1 MGASRNFCG
10 NCGERLVADIDV
22 EACPKCHSPLPHY
35 SDYGSFSSATD
46 KSISNKS
53 IIMAV
58 IIAIVGGIFGLL
70 GLGHMYVGKLGKG
83 FGILGLG
90 IGLIVIPITLAG
102 YLSFFL
108 PDEVGLH
115 PLALP
120 SKSNIDSL
128 FFLFGVIVISFVIG
142 YLLLFIW
149 QVFDARKLAKKFNY
163 SVESTGKEPW

>member
-1 MGASRNFCG
+1 MGASPNFCG
-10 NCGERLVADIDV
+10 NCGEKLVADIDV
-22 EACPKCHSPLPHY
+22 EAYPKCHSPLPHY
-35 SDYGSFSSATD
+35 SDYGSFSSSID
-46 KSISNKS
+46 KSIPHKS
-53 IIMAV
+53 PRKAV

-90 IGLIVIPITLAG
+90 IGLIVIPLTLAG

-120 SKSNIDSL
+120 SESNIDSL
-128 FFLFGVIVISFVIG
+128 FFLFGVIVISFGIG
-142 YLLLFIW
+142 YLLLFVW

>member
-1 MGASRNFCG
+1 
-10 NCGERLVADIDV
+10 ADIDV

-35 SDYGSFSSATD
+35 SDYGSLSSATD
-46 KSISNKS
+46 KSIPHKS
-53 IIMAV
+53 PRKAV

-83 FGILGLG
+83 FGILSLG

-102 YLSFFL
+102 YLSFYL